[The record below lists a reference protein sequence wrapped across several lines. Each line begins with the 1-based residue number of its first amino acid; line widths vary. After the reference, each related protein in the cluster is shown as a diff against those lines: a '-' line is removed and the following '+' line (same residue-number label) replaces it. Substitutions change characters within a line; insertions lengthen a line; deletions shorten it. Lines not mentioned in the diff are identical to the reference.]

1 MACGTNRVLGH
12 PARLRMHKS
21 RRPSRARWRVPR
33 WRRPTGARAP
43 WPRSWAWSQRAVVRI
58 WHAFGLQPHRR
69 ENFKLSTDSFFVEK
83 VRDIVGLYMNPP
95 DHAIVLDSL
104 MKAILA
110 PNSVSVI
117 PKALGPV
124 PPGR

>member
-12 PARLRMHKS
+12 PASEEAVTRTLESTAVAATHWSTRTL
-21 RRPSRARWRVPR
+21 AQEL
-33 WRRPTGARAP
+33 GL
-43 WPRSWAWSQRAVVRI
+43 SQRAVVRI